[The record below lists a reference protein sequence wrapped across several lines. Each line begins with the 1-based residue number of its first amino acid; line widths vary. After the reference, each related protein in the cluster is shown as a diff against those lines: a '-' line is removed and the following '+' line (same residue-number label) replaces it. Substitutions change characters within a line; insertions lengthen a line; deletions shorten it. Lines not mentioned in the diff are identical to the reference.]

1 MSLLWL
7 DGEVRFTYFT
17 PFDVRDRGLALG
29 DGLFET
35 ILVVNRVAIW
45 QALHLD
51 RLQWSAKA
59 LGITCDRARIEAA
72 IIDVLAKSDAMP
84 QVLRI
89 TLTRGLTAR
98 GLAGDGA
105 VPTLLLQIDPY
116 DTALIGQPAKLAT
129 SGIRRSASSPAANHK
144 TLSYVDNIVAAREA
158 KALNADDALMLN
170 SADHVASTTIG
181 NLFLL
186 QGGKLV
192 TPSLDQG
199 ILPGVTRAVVL
210 KAAKEKGLETE
221 ERAVAPIELF
231 ASDACFLTNS
241 LRLLRPLRSLDDR
254 SLGKADVSGFL
265 DALLD
270 LAQAQC
276 GTKLQTN

>member
-7 DGEVRFTYFT
+7 DGEVRFTFFT

-35 ILVVNRVAIW
+35 MLVMNRVVLW

-59 LGITCDRARIEAA
+59 LGIICDRARIEAA
-72 IIDVLAKSDAMP
+72 ITELLVKSDPAA

-105 VPTLLLQIDPY
+105 VPTLLLQLDPY

-129 SGIRRSASSPAANHK
+129 SGIRRSTSSMAANHK
-144 TLSYVDNIVAAREA
+144 TLSYVDNIAAAREA

-170 SADHVASTTIG
+170 TADHAACTTIG

-210 KAAKEKGLETE
+210 KAAREKGLDTD
-221 ERAVAPIELF
+221 ERVVAPVELF
-231 ASDACFLTNS
+231 ASDACFMTNS
-241 LRLLRPLRSLDDR
+241 LRLLRPITSLDDR
-254 SLGKADVSGFL
+254 PMGKTDVATFL
-265 DALLD
+265 DVLLD
-270 LAQAQC
+270 LAHAQC
-276 GTKLQTN
+276 GTKIQLT